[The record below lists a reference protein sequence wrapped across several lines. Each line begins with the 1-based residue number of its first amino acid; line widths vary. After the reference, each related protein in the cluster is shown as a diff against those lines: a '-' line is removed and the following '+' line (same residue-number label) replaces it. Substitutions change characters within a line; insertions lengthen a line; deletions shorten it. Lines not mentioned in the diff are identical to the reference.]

1 MREIFQE
8 FHSSPSLSPPP
19 SLLPAGNAKNWS
31 ENCSKSMAI
40 PSGIVGETVDFSYL
54 GRFARHFILALRGWV
69 EKTIK
74 RRRICEL
81 VSRPKGSDEA
91 QRTRKDRFSQ
101 PRLDDRTV
109 NLVATNCPYDE
120 TGTSPMSIWLT
131 SNGTRDQCLSCHWP
145 PPRLTTCWLKVV

>member
-8 FHSSPSLSPPP
+8 FHSSPSLP
-19 SLLPAGNAKNWS
+19 LLLCFPQEMQKIAL
-31 ENCSKSMAI
+31 E
-40 PSGIVGETVDFSYL
+40 IVRNQWRFRPELLARRVDFSYL

-131 SNGTRDQCLSCHWP
+131 SNGTRDQCLSYHWP